1 MKQHITTIILA
12 LLLAAT
18 TTAQS
23 HLNVAPMF
31 EGKKEWSLKF
41 TGSHIE
47 GRPLKPYNLTLFRS
61 ITTSDHRLYDKIEAL
76 VEKDG
81 KNTIDKESGY
91 INGKLYYAFYQFK
104 PKNKKYQYLFYHN
117 SSLRED
123 KPDEV
128 TIVYIEGYVTLTELK
143 KIFK

>member
-1 MKQHITTIILA
+1 MKQHITTLILA
-12 LLLAAT
+12 LLLAVT
-18 TTAQS
+18 STAQS

-31 EGKKEWSLKF
+31 EGKEGWNLKF
-41 TGSHIE
+41 TGVHIE
-47 GRPLKPYNLTLFRS
+47 GKELKPYNLTLFRS
-61 ITTSDHRLYDKIEAL
+61 ITTSDHRLYDKIESL

-81 KNTIDKESGY
+81 KSTIDKESGY

-117 SSLRED
+117 SSLHED
-123 KPDEV
+123 SPNKV
-128 TIVYIEGYVTLTELK
+128 TVVYIEGYVTLTELK

>member
-18 TTAQS
+18 ATAQS

-76 VEKDG
+76 KSRANKLEQRDPVA
-81 KNTIDKESGY
+81 NRNI
-91 INGKLYYAFYQFK
+91 INKLHRKIRALE
-104 PKNKKYQYLFYHN
+104 NK
-117 SSLRED
+117 
-123 KPDEV
+123 
-128 TIVYIEGYVTLTELK
+128 
-143 KIFK
+143 

>member
-18 TTAQS
+18 ATAQS

-47 GRPLKPYNLTLFRS
+47 GRPLKTYNLTLFRS